1 MKLIN
6 GLEMKS
12 NPKNETENEQKVK
25 KMKTDGNEP
34 MEMNQ
39 VNENTGKDNVFNDD
53 MCYNVIWK
61 MIVADT
67 LKKIVQETNTS
78 YISGIKL
85 ISDESID
92 DIIKMMEYDCKLL
105 ENNLLEIINELN
117 LLKFI
122 LNDGTIVLTYYF
134 ISDELL
140 GKVMWKMLNN
150 STIIKYI

>member
-1 MKLIN
+1 MN
-6 GLEMKS
+6 
-12 NPKNETENEQKVK
+12 KVK
-25 KMKTDGNEP
+25 KMKTAGNEP

-39 VNENTGKDNVFNDD
+39 LNENTGQDNVFDD
-53 MCYNVIWK
+53 VNCYNVIWK
-61 MIVADT
+61 MIIADT
-67 LKKIVQETNTS
+67 LKQIVQKNNTS

-85 ISDESID
+85 ITDETID
-92 DIIKMMEYDCKLL
+92 DIINMIEYDCKLL

-122 LNDGTIVLTYYF
+122 LNDGTIILTYYF

-150 STIIKYI
+150 PIITKYI

>member
-1 MKLIN
+1 MNK
-6 GLEMKS
+6 GE
-12 NPKNETENEQKVK
+12 
-25 KMKTDGNEP
+25 KMKTAGNEP

-39 VNENTGKDNVFNDD
+39 VNENTGQDNMFDDD

-61 MIVADT
+61 MIIADT

-85 ISDESID
+85 IDDETVD
-92 DIIKMMEYDCKLL
+92 DIINMMEYDCKLL

-122 LNDGTIVLTYYF
+122 LNDGTIILTYYF

-150 STIIKYI
+150 PTIIKYI

>member
-1 MKLIN
+1 MNK
-6 GLEMKS
+6 GE
-12 NPKNETENEQKVK
+12 
-25 KMKTDGNEP
+25 KMKTAGNEP

-39 VNENTGKDNVFNDD
+39 VNENIGQDNVFDDD

-61 MIVADT
+61 MIIADT
-67 LKKIVQETNTS
+67 LKQIVQETNTS

-85 ISDESID
+85 ISEESID
-92 DIIKMMEYDCKLL
+92 DIINMMEYDCKLL

-122 LNDGTIVLTYYF
+122 LNDGTIILTYYL

-150 STIIKYI
+150 PTITKYI

>member
-1 MKLIN
+1 
-6 GLEMKS
+6 
-12 NPKNETENEQKVK
+12 
-25 KMKTDGNEP
+25 MKTDGNEP

-61 MIVADT
+61 MIIADT
-67 LKKIVQETNTS
+67 MKQIVQETNTS

-85 ISDESID
+85 IDDETVD
-92 DIIKMMEYDCKLL
+92 DIINMMEYDCKLL
-105 ENNLLEIINELN
+105 ENNLLEIINEVN

-122 LNDGTIVLTYYF
+122 LNDGTIILTYYF

-150 STIIKYI
+150 PTIIKYI

>member
-1 MKLIN
+1 MNK
-6 GLEMKS
+6 GE
-12 NPKNETENEQKVK
+12 
-25 KMKTDGNEP
+25 KMKTAGNEP

-39 VNENTGKDNVFNDD
+39 LNENTGQDNAFDD
-53 MCYNVIWK
+53 DKYYNVIWK
-61 MIVADT
+61 MIIADT
-67 LKKIVQETNTS
+67 MKQIVQETNTS

-85 ISDESID
+85 INDESID
-92 DIIKMMEYDCKLL
+92 DIINMMEYDCKLL
-105 ENNLLEIINELN
+105 ENKLFEIINELN

-150 STIIKYI
+150 PTITKYI

>member
-1 MKLIN
+1 
-6 GLEMKS
+6 
-12 NPKNETENEQKVK
+12 
-25 KMKTDGNEP
+25 MKTAGNEP

-39 VNENTGKDNVFNDD
+39 VNENTGQDNVFDD
-53 MCYNVIWK
+53 VNCYNVIWK
-61 MIVADT
+61 MIIADT
-67 LKKIVQETNTS
+67 LQQIVQETNTS

-85 ISDESID
+85 INDETVD
-92 DIIKMMEYDCKLL
+92 DIINMMEYDCKLL

-122 LNDGTIVLTYYF
+122 LNDGTIILTYYF

-150 STIIKYI
+150 STITKYI

>member
-1 MKLIN
+1 M
-6 GLEMKS
+6 
-12 NPKNETENEQKVK
+12 K
-25 KMKTDGNEP
+25 KMKTAGNEP

-39 VNENTGKDNVFNDD
+39 INENTGQDNVFKDD
-53 MCYNVIWK
+53 MCYNAIWK
-61 MIVADT
+61 MIIADT
-67 LKKIVQETNTS
+67 LKQIVQETNTS

-85 ISDESID
+85 IDDETID
-92 DIIKMMEYDCKLL
+92 DIINMMEYDCKLL

-150 STIIKYI
+150 PTIIKYI

>member
-1 MKLIN
+1 MKNQLKM
-6 GLEMKS
+6 EMNKG
-12 NPKNETENEQKVK
+12 E
-25 KMKTDGNEP
+25 KMKTAGNEP

-39 VNENTGKDNVFNDD
+39 VNENTGQDNVFDD
-53 MCYNVIWK
+53 VNCYNVIWK
-61 MIVADT
+61 MIIADT

-85 ISDESID
+85 IDDESID
-92 DIIKMMEYDCKLL
+92 DIINMMEYDCKLL

-122 LNDGTIVLTYYF
+122 LNDGTIILTYYF

-150 STIIKYI
+150 PTITKYI

>member
-1 MKLIN
+1 MNK
-6 GLEMKS
+6 GE
-12 NPKNETENEQKVK
+12 

-34 MEMNQ
+34 MEMKKGEK
-39 VNENTGKDNVFNDD
+39 NENTNQNNAFDD
-53 MCYNVIWK
+53 VNCYNVIWK
-61 MIVADT
+61 MIIADT
-67 LKKIVQETNTS
+67 MKQIVQETNTS

-85 ISDESID
+85 INDESID
-92 DIIKMMEYDCKLL
+92 DIINMMEYDCKLL

-122 LNDGTIVLTYYF
+122 LNDGTIILTYYF

-150 STIIKYI
+150 PTITKYI

>member
-1 MKLIN
+1 MNK
-6 GLEMKS
+6 GE
-12 NPKNETENEQKVK
+12 
-25 KMKTDGNEP
+25 KMKTTGNEP
-34 MEMNQ
+34 LEMNQ
-39 VNENTGKDNVFNDD
+39 VNENTGQDNAFDD
-53 MCYNVIWK
+53 VNCYNVIWK
-61 MIVADT
+61 MIIADT

-85 ISDESID
+85 ISDETID
-92 DIIKMMEYDCKLL
+92 DIINMMEYDCKLL

-122 LNDGTIVLTYYF
+122 LNDGTIILTYYF

-150 STIIKYI
+150 PTITKYI

>member
-1 MKLIN
+1 
-6 GLEMKS
+6 
-12 NPKNETENEQKVK
+12 
-25 KMKTDGNEP
+25 MKTAGNEP

-39 VNENTGKDNVFNDD
+39 VNENTGQDNVFDDD

-61 MIVADT
+61 MIIADT

-85 ISDESID
+85 IDDETVD
-92 DIIKMMEYDCKLL
+92 DIINMMEYDCKLL

-122 LNDGTIVLTYYF
+122 LNDGTIILTYYF

-150 STIIKYI
+150 PTITKYI

>member
-1 MKLIN
+1 MNK
-6 GLEMKS
+6 GE
-12 NPKNETENEQKVK
+12 
-25 KMKTDGNEP
+25 KMKTAGNEP

-39 VNENTGKDNVFNDD
+39 VNENTGQDNVFNDD

-61 MIVADT
+61 MIIADT
-67 LKKIVQETNTS
+67 MKQIVQETNTS

-85 ISDESID
+85 INDETVD
-92 DIIKMMEYDCKLL
+92 DIINMMEYDCKLL

-122 LNDGTIVLTYYF
+122 LNDGTIILTYYF

-150 STIIKYI
+150 PTIIKYI

>member
-1 MKLIN
+1 MNK
-6 GLEMKS
+6 GE
-12 NPKNETENEQKVK
+12 
-25 KMKTDGNEP
+25 KMKTAGNKP

-39 VNENTGKDNVFNDD
+39 VNENTGQDNVFDDD

-61 MIVADT
+61 MIIADT
-67 LKKIVQETNTS
+67 MKQIVQETNTS

-85 ISDESID
+85 IDDETVD
-92 DIIKMMEYDCKLL
+92 DIINMIEYDCKLL

-122 LNDGTIVLTYYF
+122 LNDGTIILTYYF

-150 STIIKYI
+150 PTITKYI

>member
-1 MKLIN
+1 MNK
-6 GLEMKS
+6 GE
-12 NPKNETENEQKVK
+12 
-25 KMKTDGNEP
+25 KMKTAGNEP

-39 VNENTGKDNVFNDD
+39 VNENTGQDNTFDD
-53 MCYNVIWK
+53 DKYYNVIWK
-61 MIVADT
+61 MIIADT
-67 LKKIVQETNTS
+67 MKQIVQETNTS

-85 ISDESID
+85 IDDETVD
-92 DIIKMMEYDCKLL
+92 DIINMMEYDCKLL

-122 LNDGTIVLTYYF
+122 LNDGTIILTYYF

>member
-1 MKLIN
+1 M
-6 GLEMKS
+6 EMNKG
-12 NPKNETENEQKVK
+12 E
-25 KMKTDGNEP
+25 KMKTAGNEP
-34 MEMNQ
+34 
-39 VNENTGKDNVFNDD
+39 NENTGQDNVFDDD

-67 LKKIVQETNTS
+67 MKQIVQETNTS

-85 ISDESID
+85 IDDETVD
-92 DIIKMMEYDCKLL
+92 DIINMMEYDCKLL

-122 LNDGTIVLTYYF
+122 LNDGTIILTYYF

-150 STIIKYI
+150 PTITKYI

>member
-1 MKLIN
+1 MNK
-6 GLEMKS
+6 GE
-12 NPKNETENEQKVK
+12 
-25 KMKTDGNEP
+25 KMKTAGNEP

-39 VNENTGKDNVFNDD
+39 VNENTGQDNVFNDVN
-53 MCYNVIWK
+53 CYNVIWK

-67 LKKIVQETNTS
+67 MKQIVQETNTS

-85 ISDESID
+85 ISDETID
-92 DIIKMMEYDCKLL
+92 DIINMIEYDCKLL

-117 LLKFI
+117 LLKFM
-122 LNDGTIVLTYYF
+122 LNDGTIILTYYF

-140 GKVMWKMLNN
+140 GKVLWKMLNN

>member
-1 MKLIN
+1 
-6 GLEMKS
+6 
-12 NPKNETENEQKVK
+12 
-25 KMKTDGNEP
+25 MKTAGNE
-34 MEMNQ
+34 Q
-39 VNENTGKDNVFNDD
+39 VNENTGQNNVFDD
-53 MCYNVIWK
+53 VNCYNVIWK
-61 MIVADT
+61 MIIADT

-85 ISDESID
+85 IDDESID
-92 DIIKMMEYDCKLL
+92 DIINMMEYDCKLL

-122 LNDGTIVLTYYF
+122 LNDGTIILTYYF

-150 STIIKYI
+150 PTITKYI

>member
-1 MKLIN
+1 
-6 GLEMKS
+6 
-12 NPKNETENEQKVK
+12 
-25 KMKTDGNEP
+25 MKTAGNEP

-39 VNENTGKDNVFNDD
+39 LNENTGQDNVFDD
-53 MCYNVIWK
+53 EMCYNVIWK
-61 MIVADT
+61 MIIADT
-67 LKKIVQETNTS
+67 LKKIVQEINTS

-85 ISDESID
+85 IDDETID
-92 DIIKMMEYDCKLL
+92 DIINMMEYDCKLL

-122 LNDGTIVLTYYF
+122 LNDGTIILTYYF

-150 STIIKYI
+150 PTITKYI

>member
-1 MKLIN
+1 
-6 GLEMKS
+6 
-12 NPKNETENEQKVK
+12 
-25 KMKTDGNEP
+25 MKTAGNEP

-39 VNENTGKDNVFNDD
+39 INENTGQNNVFNDD

-61 MIVADT
+61 MIIADT

-85 ISDESID
+85 IDDESID
-92 DIIKMMEYDCKLL
+92 DIINMMEYDCKLL

-122 LNDGTIVLTYYF
+122 LNDGTIILTYYF

-150 STIIKYI
+150 PTITKYI

>member
-1 MKLIN
+1 
-6 GLEMKS
+6 
-12 NPKNETENEQKVK
+12 
-25 KMKTDGNEP
+25 MKTAGNEP

-39 VNENTGKDNVFNDD
+39 LNENTGQDNAFDD
-53 MCYNVIWK
+53 DKYYNVIWK
-61 MIVADT
+61 MIIADT
-67 LKKIVQETNTS
+67 MKQIVQETNTS

-85 ISDESID
+85 INDESID
-92 DIIKMMEYDCKLL
+92 DIINMMEYDCKLL
-105 ENNLLEIINELN
+105 ENKLFEIINELN

-150 STIIKYI
+150 PTITKYI

>member
-1 MKLIN
+1 
-6 GLEMKS
+6 
-12 NPKNETENEQKVK
+12 
-25 KMKTDGNEP
+25 MKTAGNEP

-39 VNENTGKDNVFNDD
+39 VNENTGQDNVFDD
-53 MCYNVIWK
+53 VNCYNVIWK
-61 MIVADT
+61 MIIADT
-67 LKKIVQETNTS
+67 MKQIVQETNTS

-85 ISDESID
+85 ISDESTD
-92 DIIKMMEYDCKLL
+92 DIINMMEYDCKLL

-122 LNDGTIVLTYYF
+122 LNDGTIILTYYF

-150 STIIKYI
+150 PTIIKYI

>member
-1 MKLIN
+1 M
-6 GLEMKS
+6 EMNKG
-12 NPKNETENEQKVK
+12 E
-25 KMKTDGNEP
+25 KMKTAGNEP
-34 MEMNQ
+34 
-39 VNENTGKDNVFNDD
+39 NENTGQDNVFNDD

-61 MIVADT
+61 MIIADT
-67 LKKIVQETNTS
+67 MKQIVQETNTS

-85 ISDESID
+85 IDDETVD
-92 DIIKMMEYDCKLL
+92 DIINMMEYDCKLL

-122 LNDGTIVLTYYF
+122 LNDGTIILTYYF

-150 STIIKYI
+150 STITKYI

>member
-1 MKLIN
+1 MKNQLKM
-6 GLEMKS
+6 EMNKG
-12 NPKNETENEQKVK
+12 E
-25 KMKTDGNEP
+25 KMKTAGNEP

-39 VNENTGKDNVFNDD
+39 VNENTGQDNVFDD
-53 MCYNVIWK
+53 VNCYNVIWK

-67 LKKIVQETNTS
+67 LKQIVQETNTS

-85 ISDESID
+85 INDETVD
-92 DIIKMMEYDCKLL
+92 DIINMMEYDCKLL

-122 LNDGTIVLTYYF
+122 LNDGTIILTYYF

-150 STIIKYI
+150 PTITKYI

>member
-1 MKLIN
+1 
-6 GLEMKS
+6 
-12 NPKNETENEQKVK
+12 
-25 KMKTDGNEP
+25 MKTAGNEP

-39 VNENTGKDNVFNDD
+39 LNENTGQNNVFNDD

-61 MIVADT
+61 MIIADT

-85 ISDESID
+85 IDDETVD
-92 DIIKMMEYDCKLL
+92 DIINMMEYDCKLL

-117 LLKFI
+117 LLKFM
-122 LNDGTIVLTYYF
+122 LNDGTIILTYYF

-150 STIIKYI
+150 STITKYI

>member
-1 MKLIN
+1 M
-6 GLEMKS
+6 EMNKG
-12 NPKNETENEQKVK
+12 E
-25 KMKTDGNEP
+25 KMKTAGNEP

-39 VNENTGKDNVFNDD
+39 VNENTGQDNAFDD
-53 MCYNVIWK
+53 DKCYNVIWK

-67 LKKIVQETNTS
+67 LKQIVQKNNTS
-78 YISGIKL
+78 YISSIKL

-92 DIIKMMEYDCKLL
+92 DIINMMEYDCKLL

>member
-1 MKLIN
+1 MNK
-6 GLEMKS
+6 GE
-12 NPKNETENEQKVK
+12 
-25 KMKTDGNEP
+25 KMKTAGNEP

-39 VNENTGKDNVFNDD
+39 VNENTGQDNVFNDD

-61 MIVADT
+61 MIIADT
-67 LKKIVQETNTS
+67 MKQIVQETNTS

-85 ISDESID
+85 IDDETVD
-92 DIIKMMEYDCKLL
+92 DIINMMEYDCKLL

-117 LLKFI
+117 LLKFM
-122 LNDGTIVLTYYF
+122 LNDGTIILTYYF

-150 STIIKYI
+150 PTITKYI

>member
-1 MKLIN
+1 MKNQLKMEMNN
-6 GLEMKS
+6 GE
-12 NPKNETENEQKVK
+12 
-25 KMKTDGNEP
+25 KMKTAGNEP

-39 VNENTGKDNVFNDD
+39 VNENTGQDNVFNDD

-61 MIVADT
+61 MIIADT

-78 YISGIKL
+78 YISSIKL

-92 DIIKMMEYDCKLL
+92 DIINMMEYDCKLL

-122 LNDGTIVLTYYF
+122 LNDGTIILTYYF

>member
-1 MKLIN
+1 
-6 GLEMKS
+6 
-12 NPKNETENEQKVK
+12 
-25 KMKTDGNEP
+25 MKTAGNEP

-39 VNENTGKDNVFNDD
+39 INENTGQDNVFNDD

-61 MIVADT
+61 MIIADT

-85 ISDESID
+85 IDDESID

-122 LNDGTIVLTYYF
+122 LNDGTIILTYYF

-150 STIIKYI
+150 STITKYI

>member
-1 MKLIN
+1 
-6 GLEMKS
+6 
-12 NPKNETENEQKVK
+12 
-25 KMKTDGNEP
+25 MKTAGNEP

-39 VNENTGKDNVFNDD
+39 INENTGQNNVFNDD
-53 MCYNVIWK
+53 MCYNAIWK
-61 MIVADT
+61 MIIADT
-67 LKKIVQETNTS
+67 LKQIVQETNTS

-85 ISDESID
+85 IDDESID
-92 DIIKMMEYDCKLL
+92 DIINMMEYDCKLL

-122 LNDGTIVLTYYF
+122 LNDGTIILTYYF

>member
-1 MKLIN
+1 MKNQLKM
-6 GLEMKS
+6 EMNKG
-12 NPKNETENEQKVK
+12 E
-25 KMKTDGNEP
+25 KMKTAGNEP

-39 VNENTGKDNVFNDD
+39 VNENTGQDNALDD
-53 MCYNVIWK
+53 DKYYNVIWK
-61 MIVADT
+61 MIIADT

-92 DIIKMMEYDCKLL
+92 DIINMMEYDCKLL

-122 LNDGTIVLTYYF
+122 LNDGTIILTYYF

-150 STIIKYI
+150 PTITKYI

>member
-1 MKLIN
+1 MNK
-6 GLEMKS
+6 GE
-12 NPKNETENEQKVK
+12 
-25 KMKTDGNEP
+25 KMKTAGNEP

-39 VNENTGKDNVFNDD
+39 VNENTGQDNVFDDD

-61 MIVADT
+61 MIIADT
-67 LKKIVQETNTS
+67 LQQIVQETNTS
-78 YISGIKL
+78 YTSGIKL
-85 ISDESID
+85 ISDETID
-92 DIIKMMEYDCKLL
+92 DIINMMEYDCKLL

-122 LNDGTIVLTYYF
+122 LNDGTIILTYYF

-150 STIIKYI
+150 PTITKYI

>member
-1 MKLIN
+1 M
-6 GLEMKS
+6 EMNKG
-12 NPKNETENEQKVK
+12 E
-25 KMKTDGNEP
+25 KMKTAGNEP

-61 MIVADT
+61 MIIADT
-67 LKKIVQETNTS
+67 LKQIVQETNTS

-85 ISDESID
+85 IDDETVD
-92 DIIKMMEYDCKLL
+92 DIINMMEYDCKLL

-122 LNDGTIVLTYYF
+122 LNDGTIILTYYF

-150 STIIKYI
+150 PTIIKYI

>member
-1 MKLIN
+1 MNK
-6 GLEMKS
+6 GE
-12 NPKNETENEQKVK
+12 
-25 KMKTDGNEP
+25 KMKTAGNEP
-34 MEMNQ
+34 

-61 MIVADT
+61 MIIADT
-67 LKKIVQETNTS
+67 MKQIVQETNTS
-78 YISGIKL
+78 YTSSIKL
-85 ISDESID
+85 INDESID
-92 DIIKMMEYDCKLL
+92 DIINMMEYDCKLL

-122 LNDGTIVLTYYF
+122 LNDGTIILTYYF

-150 STIIKYI
+150 STITKYI

>member
-1 MKLIN
+1 M
-6 GLEMKS
+6 EMNKG
-12 NPKNETENEQKVK
+12 E
-25 KMKTDGNEP
+25 KMKTAGNEP

-39 VNENTGKDNVFNDD
+39 VNENTGQDNVFDDD

-61 MIVADT
+61 MIIADT
-67 LKKIVQETNTS
+67 LKQIVQETNTS
-78 YISGIKL
+78 YTSGIKL
-85 ISDESID
+85 ISDETID
-92 DIIKMMEYDCKLL
+92 DIINMMEYDCKLL

-122 LNDGTIVLTYYF
+122 LNDGTIILTYYF

-150 STIIKYI
+150 PTITKYI